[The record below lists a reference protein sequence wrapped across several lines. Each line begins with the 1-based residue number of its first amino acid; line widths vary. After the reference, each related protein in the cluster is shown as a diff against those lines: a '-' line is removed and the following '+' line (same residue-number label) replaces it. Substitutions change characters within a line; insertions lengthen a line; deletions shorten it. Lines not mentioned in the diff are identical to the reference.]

1 VGQAGGRDG
10 QAEETGCGSTFG
22 WGRVHHVSPS
32 VPFINTSVNHPSAI
46 AHSNDLPFISPSRC
60 RPENEGH
67 LCRTLCD
74 TLSSVVISPD
84 YAKAPQH
91 PFPVALNQC
100 YALIRWI
107 ADPDG
112 LFQFLSTSGT
122 PSIKTFLPNVDPT
135 RIALSGGSS
144 GGNLAA
150 ALVVKCM
157 DGPSLPLDARIVGLG
172 LLYAMIDVTVP
183 FQEKLKD
190 VPDKSK
196 VLPRWLTRLFLD
208 GYLDQLRI
216 PANAEKLRNPYLSP
230 ALCSHEQLERFPKT
244 IVVTAENDYLCKEG
258 EIFADRLEKEAGFP
272 IARDGNKKIGDGHGK
287 LWRKTF
293 KNVGHGFDIAPN
305 LTKETQRIHG
315 QAREEAWGMICEAFD
330 QELSERKRWA
340 KRDDNQRSSPES
352 SMQ

>member
-1 VGQAGGRDG
+1 
-10 QAEETGCGSTFG
+10 
-22 WGRVHHVSPS
+22 
-32 VPFINTSVNHPSAI
+32 
-46 AHSNDLPFISPSRC
+46 
-60 RPENEGH
+60 
-67 LCRTLCD
+67 
-74 TLSSVVISPD
+74 
-84 YAKAPQH
+84 
-91 PFPVALNQC
+91 
-100 YALIRWI
+100 
-107 ADPDG
+107 
-112 LFQFLSTSGT
+112 
-122 PSIKTFLPNVDPT
+122 
-135 RIALSGGSS
+135 
-144 GGNLAA
+144 
-150 ALVVKCM
+150 M

-216 PANAEKLRNPYLSP
+216 PANAEKLRDPYLSP
-230 ALCSHEQLERFPKT
+230 ALCSHAQLERFPKT
-244 IVVTAENDYLCKEG
+244 VVVTAENDYLCKEG
-258 EIFADRLEKEAGFP
+258 EIFADRLEKEAGFS

-340 KRDDNQRSSPES
+340 KRDDDRRSSPES